1 MENNWLNLMNLLK
14 RILILTEIVYHM
26 KNKKIFNELIRKRL
40 SEFHNLEKRINPNNL
55 IYRYKTDGKST
66 KDFRNYQDSINL
78 FKNLRDVKVNPT
90 EV

>member
-55 IYRYKTDGKST
+55 IYRYKTGGKSP
-66 KDFRNYQDSINL
+66 KDLRNYQDSINL

>member
-55 IYRYKTDGKST
+55 IYRYKTDGKSL

>member
-40 SEFHNLEKRINPNNL
+40 SEFDNLEKRINPNNL
-55 IYRYKTDGKST
+55 IYRYKTDGKSP